1 MRVGRRILYGAALA
15 LLLVV
20 GFACYSARSG
30 VLTLP
35 GGMVISVDVMWHAL
49 SGAQAAVPDKAA
61 LDERMTLPEGFSID
75 TYATG
80 LPNVRM
86 LWVTPR
92 GDLLATLPRSG
103 EVWLIKPHAD
113 GISSETRL
121 LLQGLDR
128 PHGIDWH
135 EGWLYIGE
143 GSAITRV
150 RFDPQ
155 TRRIDGEPER
165 IVRGLPDGGNHW
177 TRTVHVGPDRK
188 LYVSVGSSCN
198 VCEEKDPRRAAI
210 LRYELDGTGEEIYA
224 DGLRNAVDFAWDPSD
239 GELYATDNGR
249 DLLGDDFPPG
259 EINRIVRGGFY
270 GWPYVNGSGVPDP
283 DFGGR
288 APEREAVAISP
299 VHELPAHVAPLGIAF
314 YTGDAFPERYR
325 GAAFVALHG
334 SWNRSRKQGY
344 EVVAVRFHGDGS
356 SEMENF
362 ISGFEVDEEVSGRP
376 VGVAVGKGGELFVS
390 DDYTGSIYRVR
401 YGALAGPG
409 AKRVAEAPTP
419 RSDPL
424 ADLDLAVRASSATAG
439 ASLWSR
445 NDCAACHV
453 ESSSGAPP
461 RLLSHLGARYDLAS
475 MQRFLQAPQPPMP
488 RYDFTEKELRDLSI
502 YLFAR
507 FGGEEEEPTP

>member
-1 MRVGRRILYGAALA
+1 MRIGRSIFLGAVLV
-15 LLLVV
+15 LLLLV

-49 SGAQAAVPDKAA
+49 SGAQAAAPDEAA
-61 LDERMTLPEGFSID
+61 LQERMVLPEGFSME

-103 EVWLIKPHAD
+103 EVWLIEPGAD
-113 GISSETRL
+113 GATGEPVRL
-121 LLQGLDR
+121 LAGLDR

-143 GSAITRV
+143 GSAIARV

-155 TRRIDGEPER
+155 TRQIEGEPER
-165 IVRGLPDGGNHW
+165 IVEGLPDGGNHW

-270 GWPYVNGSGVPDP
+270 GWPYRNGSGVADP

-288 APEREAVAISP
+288 APEREAVALSP
-299 VHELPAHVAPLGIAF
+299 AHELPAHVAPLGIAF
-314 YTGDAFPERYR
+314 YTGDEFPERYR

-344 EVVAVRFHGDGS
+344 EVVMVRFAEDGS
-356 SEMENF
+356 SESENF
-362 ISGFEVDEEVSGRP
+362 ISGFEIDEEVFGRP
-376 VGVAVGKGGELFVS
+376 VGVAVGKDGELFVS

-401 YGALAGPG
+401 YGAPARPGPKPVADA
-409 AKRVAEAPTP
+409 AKPGR
-419 RSDPL
+419 DPL
-424 ADLDLAVRASSATAG
+424 AGLDPAAREASVAAG
-439 ASLWSR
+439 ALLWKR
-445 NDCAACHV
+445 NDCASCHV
-453 ESSSGAPP
+453 DGQAGAPP
-461 RLLSHLGARYDLAS
+461 RVLRQLGGRYDLAS
-475 MQRFLQAPQPPMP
+475 MRQFLRAPQPPMP
-488 RYDFTEKELRDLSI
+488 RYDLSSEQLQDLSI